1 MELVF
6 FFKIYKLV
14 KFDIKCMYIVIGT
27 WFYSFYKIFRTL
39 LIMFMAISYVG
50 SLFYGIAYYL
60 YKIPI
65 ENTFLLWI
73 VETGAITDCVDQPF
87 IIQLEYAMYWA
98 LGTASTA
105 AYGDISA
112 AQPVLVFINIL
123 ALAFEGF
130 LFGFYLNS
138 MHSIPI

>member
-1 MELVF
+1 
-6 FFKIYKLV
+6 
-14 KFDIKCMYIVIGT
+14 MYIVIGT
-27 WFYSFYKIFRTL
+27 KFYWVYKILRTL
-39 LIMFMAISYVG
+39 LIMFMAISYVA

-60 YKIPI
+60 YII
-65 ENTFLLWI
+65 DVNYASTLLWI
-73 VETGAITDCVDQPF
+73 EQTPALNDIVSQPF
-87 IIQLEYAMYWA
+87 IVQLEYAIYWA

-112 AQPVLVFINIL
+112 AQPVLVLINIL

-138 MHSIPI
+138 MHSIPNDRKQK

>member
-1 MELVF
+1 MSVVVGSSF
-6 FFKIYKLV
+6 
-14 KFDIKCMYIVIGT
+14 YIP
-27 WFYSFYKIFRTL
+27 YKIFRTL
-39 LIMFMAISYVG
+39 LIVFMAIAYVG

-60 YKIPI
+60 FTQNIP
-65 ENTFLLWI
+65 NQNLLWI
-73 VETGAITDCVDQPF
+73 VNTSALNDIVSYPF

-105 AYGDISA
+105 AYGDVSA
-112 AQPVLVFINIL
+112 AEPTIVLINII

-138 MHSIPI
+138 MHSIPAEDSQK

>member
-1 MELVF
+1 
-6 FFKIYKLV
+6 
-14 KFDIKCMYIVIGT
+14 MYIVIGT
-27 WFYSFYKIFRTL
+27 PIYQFYKVFRTL
-39 LIMFMAISYVG
+39 LILLMVISYVG

-60 YKIPI
+60 YTLNI
-65 ENTFLLWI
+65 EYYFLLW
-73 VETGAITDCVDQPF
+73 VYDSGAVSDLVSYPF
-87 IIQLEYAMYWA
+87 INQLEYAMYWA

-112 AQPVLVFINIL
+112 SEPILVLINIL

-138 MHSIPI
+138 MHSIPMERK